1 MKKVF
6 IPILAIAILVI
17 GFTTTT
23 SCTKNCDP
31 TVVRDSTIITQFDT
45 VTNTQWVLQYVE
57 GSAGNNTFYAPQS
70 FIKNGKATFAS
81 NLYHASQW
89 FSIYDLPLPKEINLN
104 LDTDSLKLIASIRN
118 INGDGTANEMDLGLI
133 YNLSTQAQAQASWQ
147 KGSNAAFCLL
157 GITGQT
163 INNVTEQLT
172 NTSTYEQYAISVQG
186 NNVTSYKNT
195 TTLKSTPYTG
205 TIGSLNA
212 VRVAF
217 RGYGEIDFVK
227 LYKGN
232 KLIMIEDFN
241 VDGTTSALWS
251 KP

>member
-1 MKKVF
+1 MKKNI
-6 IPILAIAILVI
+6 IPILSLLFLAIVS
-17 GFTTTT
+17 GTTT
-23 SCTKNCDP
+23 SCTEECNP
-31 TVVRDSTIITQFDT
+31 TIVRDSTIITQFDT
-45 VTNTQWVLQYVE
+45 VTNTQWVLQYAE
-57 GSAGNNTFYAPQS
+57 GTAGNNTYYAPQS

-89 FSIYDLPLPKEINLN
+89 FSIYDLPIPKEINLN

-118 INGDGTANEMDLGLI
+118 VNGDGFANEMDLALI
-133 YNLSTQAQAQASWQ
+133 YNLSTQAQAQAVWQ

-172 NTSTYEQYAISVQG
+172 NTSNYEEYAISVQG

-195 TTLKSTPYTG
+195 AALKSTAYTG
-205 TIGSLNA
+205 TIGSLKA

-217 RGYGEIDFVK
+217 RGYGEIDWVK

-232 KLIMIEDFN
+232 KLIMIENFN